1 MVNDGPV
8 GPPSDQY
15 GEEGIGLRKHV
26 LFLAAKWREVVLGA
40 IVAAG
45 AGGAL
50 MWALWTFLPSY
61 ETSADVAIIRAEPT
75 VSIDDT
81 LRTGST
87 GPKRGTYRDR
97 VAERA
102 AFVGLVRNGD
112 VARAV
117 VERLGGQLDESQNET
132 TLIEDIGAEL
142 VTIGVQSE
150 MNNSDLIR
158 ITARADS
165 PGKAMDLVNAWTEE
179 YVKVV
184 NRIYE
189 RAPARLLAAVHAE
202 LTEARK
208 SYDAAQE
215 ALETLIASSRS
226 DQLARRIR
234 TRAELIENWVR
245 AQNDALTS
253 DYYTLQRLTSQLN
266 AARVLRAQVRN
277 AGETNTAS
285 NRLGILLLK
294 AETYT
299 SAPQAVQMALESNFD
314 TAGAMHAGAA
324 EQSADVDAL
333 IAALQERIEE
343 VRRKIANR
351 YQEAL
356 SGRLPD
362 EEAAEGSLGK
372 VIHARARSGADPRAG
387 LSEIRSRKNS
397 LPDLVARLEEE
408 VRSMRQEKEREDRIM
423 LESIK
428 NRDLLY
434 SSLNS
439 LENEIVELNLV
450 KASEVS
456 TEVRL
461 ASTAVLPEYPTGP
474 HPVLAAAVSGFVG
487 LFGMACFLL
496 LMRSEDAQP
505 LLRN

>member
-8 GPPSDQY
+8 GPPSEQY

-26 LFLAAKWREVVLGA
+26 LFLAARWREIALGA

-50 MWALWTFLPSY
+50 MWASWTFLPSY

-81 LRTGST
+81 LRTGSVD
-87 GPKRGTYRDR
+87 PKRVSFRDR

-102 AFVGLVRNGD
+102 AFVGLVHNGD
-112 VARAV
+112 VARTV
-117 VERLGGQLDESQNET
+117 VERLGGQLDESQNEA
-132 TLIEDIGAEL
+132 TLIENIDAYL

-189 RAPARLLAAVHAE
+189 RAPAKLLAAVHAE
-202 LTEARK
+202 LTEVRK
-208 SYDAAQE
+208 NYDAAQE
-215 ALETLIASSRS
+215 VLEALIASSRS

-234 TRAELIENWVR
+234 TRTELIENWIR
-245 AQNDALTS
+245 AQNDALTT
-253 DYYTLQRLTSQLN
+253 DYYTLQRLTSQLS
-266 AARVLRAQVRN
+266 AARVLRAQIRN
-277 AGETNTAS
+277 AGETNIAS

-299 SAPQAVQMALESNFD
+299 SAPQAVQMELDGNFD
-314 TAGAMHAGAA
+314 TAGAMRAGIA

-351 YQEAL
+351 YQETL

-362 EEAAEGSLGK
+362 EEAAESSLGK
-372 VIHARARSGADPRAG
+372 VIHASARSGADPRAG
-387 LSEIRSRKNS
+387 LSETRSRENS
-397 LPDLVARLEEE
+397 FPNLVARLEAEI
-408 VRSMRQEKEREDRIM
+408 RSMRQEKEKEDRIM
-423 LESIK
+423 LESVK

-439 LENEIVELNLV
+439 LENEIVELSLV

-461 ASTAVLPEYPTGP
+461 ASVAVLPEYPVGP
-474 HPVLAAAVSGFVG
+474 HPVLVAAVSGFLG

-496 LMRSEDAQP
+496 LMRPRDAQP